1 MQRTVPGEQRAF
13 TAKSNGVIDRIIT
26 AVEVWPAFDPADPPE
41 PLPASVSARALWD
54 TGATR
59 SLVASDLAEKLVLTP
74 VGKGPVHHG
83 GGSDERHRYLVRF
96 GLPNRFLIPG
106 VLVAEQPAGED
117 FDVILGMDVI
127 TLGDFTITNAGGRT
141 WVSFRM
147 PSSARTD
154 FVAELDSRTF
164 AGVRRNQPCPCG
176 SGKKFKAC
184 HQPKIEQAR
193 RAAAPLPSP

>member
-1 MQRTVPGEQRAF
+1 MPGEQRAF
-13 TAKSNGVIDRIIT
+13 TAKFNGVIDRIIT

-41 PLPASVSARALWD
+41 PLPAAVRARALWD

-59 SLVASDLAEKLVLTP
+59 SLVASDLAKKLALTP
-74 VGKGPVHHG
+74 VGKGPVRHG
-83 GGSDERHRYLVRF
+83 GGSDERFRYLVSF
-96 GLPNRFLIPG
+96 GLPNRFVIPG
-106 VLVAEQPAGED
+106 VLVSEQPAIEGFE
-117 FDVILGMDVI
+117 VILGMDVI
-127 TLGDFTITNAGGRT
+127 TLGDFAITNAGRQT

-154 FVAELDSRTF
+154 FVAELNSRTF

-176 SGKKFKAC
+176 SGRKFKAC
-184 HQPKIEQAR
+184 HEPGIAQAR